1 MPYIKDNDPHKK
13 AKMLLRC
20 YDINPQRLAIILG
33 KSEPTAR
40 SRLRNPGS
48 LTGNEWM
55 KIHKKGHVPID
66 EIREVFLS

>member
-1 MPYIKDNDPHKK
+1 MPYVRKNDPHEK
-13 AKMLLRC
+13 ARMLLRC
-20 YDINPQRLAIILG
+20 YDIGPQKLAVILG

-55 KIHKKGHVPID
+55 KIHRKGHVPID
-66 EIREVFLS
+66 EIREAFLT